1 MFKERLS
8 FKMAGE
14 KSPMHFL
21 DALSPMDPF
30 YELLSMK
37 YVDQNYDADP
47 LGQRTVKPS
56 SPLQNE
62 PCREFVEEEEFD
74 KPYSE
79 GHDDTSVEGITDL
92 QQPDGKAINE
102 SKLENVPDGTAVTTG
117 QTEMGSR
124 QFGDQCTTGQS
135 NTNKSPN
142 KTNYIENQVGS
153 SLETVQNAKNC
164 MEGALQVINGE
175 GQHPQLNYIV
185 ISVGEFSKNQED
197 SILEI
202 SPPSTHIPKPTGSQ
216 EPPGIIYNPVSDGQ
230 PVNTDELRKD
240 DRDLSQKRR
249 VNPKRKTSDEDD
261 LNKNAK

>member
-135 NTNKSPN
+135 RTASEFP
-142 KTNYIENQVGS
+142 IGS
-153 SLETVQNAKNC
+153 SRVD
-164 MEGALQVINGE
+164 GE
-175 GQHPQLNYIV
+175 LDAGTGNEIQTNHLTKQI
-185 ISVGEFSKNQED
+185 
-197 SILEI
+197 IL
-202 SPPSTHIPKPTGSQ
+202 
-216 EPPGIIYNPVSDGQ
+216 
-230 PVNTDELRKD
+230 
-240 DRDLSQKRR
+240 
-249 VNPKRKTSDEDD
+249 KT
-261 LNKNAK
+261 KWVVP